1 MCFEFYYYFSTILFL
16 LIYNI
21 IPKKLSKSSS
31 NQNSFLF
38 SLILESTKKRRGRP
52 RSNQPKKETKSYS
65 IEDILKG
72 PSYPLE
78 LVTTKV
84 GGMKA
89 AFQDYCFEFHF
100 NRNGN
105 KFWRCLSH
113 AGGCPAK
120 IMSKGSL
127 VYGID
132 LNHNHRSD
140 AVVFVNTVELV
151 SNKTVAG
158 PSHAQS
164 EIIAAT
170 IKQPA
175 AVATVK
181 EPPAAVN
188 LNASLREKMKQRLA
202 VLNQKCKRN
211 KLSNFYLHTQYIK
224 S

>member
-1 MCFEFYYYFSTILFL
+1 MQF
-16 LIYNI
+16 
-21 IPKKLSKSSS
+21 
-31 NQNSFLF
+31 
-38 SLILESTKKRRGRP
+38 ILESTKKRRGRP
-52 RSNQPKKETKSYS
+52 RSNLPKKDTKSYS

-113 AGGCPAK
+113 ANGCPAK

-132 LNHNHRSD
+132 LNHNHQSD
-140 AVVFVNTVELV
+140 PVVFVNTVELV
-151 SNKTVAG
+151 STKTVSG
-158 PSHAQS
+158 PSHAEA

-175 AVATVK
+175 TVK
-181 EPPAAVN
+181 EPAAVN
-188 LNASLREKMKQRLA
+188 LNANLREKMKQRFA
-202 VLNQKCKRN
+202 VLNQKFQK
-211 KLSNFYLHTQYIK
+211 K
-224 S
+224 

>member
-1 MCFEFYYYFSTILFL
+1 MFCIFFYFQILIRCICIFILFFLSFFNFISKFST
-16 LIYNI
+16 
-21 IPKKLSKSSS
+21 
-31 NQNSFLF
+31 NQNHFLF
-38 SLILESTKKRRGRP
+38 SYIFLETTKKRRGRP
-52 RSNQPKKETKSYS
+52 RSNLPKKDAKAYS

-113 AGGCPAK
+113 ASGCSAK

-132 LNHNHRSD
+132 LNHNHDSD
-140 AVVFVNTVELV
+140 PVVFVNTVELV
-151 SNKTVAG
+151 ANKTVPG
-158 PSHAQS
+158 PSHAEP

-175 AVATVK
+175 AVN
-181 EPPAAVN
+181 PS
-188 LNASLREKMKQRLA
+188 ASLKEKMKQRFA
-202 VLNQKCKRN
+202 VLNQKLQK
-211 KLSNFYLHTQYIK
+211 K
-224 S
+224 